1 MLETEINYNDIP
13 KSLRD
18 PTYLYARMVLDGK
31 LLASLKVIKASRRH
45 LRDLLRMSDD
55 NFPFTYVPDHP
66 KKVVGFLEILPD
78 VKTGEPYPLALFQ
91 KFIIGNIYGWK
102 HKKDQ
107 SLRRFKKAF
116 ISMARKSGK
125 TILVAGIIL
134 YELLFG
140 QNPAFSRQIFC
151 TANDKKQAKIA
162 FEMARK
168 QLDALR
174 GKYEDIRK
182 MTKRVREELKNIDDE
197 SYVMPLSKETG
208 AVDGFEP
215 YLGIL
220 DEYAASKTTEMI
232 ELLESGQ
239 GQLDNPLI
247 LIISTAGNNLNA
259 PMHTIEYPRANK
271 ILNGEIIDEEYFA
284 FIAEQD
290 SEKEVEDE
298 KNWIKSNPILEVKS
312 LYDKVMTYLRKRLRV
327 GKETGELNKVL
338 IKNFNMW
345 RQASEE
351 SYMQGN
357 QWQTGFVEKAPD
369 ITGRD
374 TWFGV
379 DVGRSS
385 DLMSI
390 SWLVR
395 MDGYW
400 YSDSYSFIATK
411 YGLDTKIKRDGV
423 DYIRLAEKGECE
435 ITQLES
441 GVIDYDA
448 VFDWLENFVINH
460 ELNVKVIA
468 YDPYQFG
475 HILTMIEKYRP
486 EWPMAEVRQGT
497 MTLSMPTKQLR
508 DDVMNGKIK
517 HNGNELLTAA
527 INNAVTKSDNNG
539 LRIDKDK
546 NSNKID
552 PIDAL
557 LDAFAICYTLL
568 NNYSID
574 DDYIMSDDFGF

>member
-1 MLETEINYNDIP
+1 MLDSKIKYELIKEEWKD
-13 KSLRD
+13 D
-18 PTYLYARMVLDGK
+18 TYLYSRLIIDRK
-31 LLASLKVIKASRRH
+31 INSSLKVFKAAVRH
-45 LRDLLRMSDD
+45 LSDLIKSLDD
-55 NFPFTYVPDHP
+55 DFKYEYVPDYA

-91 KFIIGNIYGWK
+91 KFIIGNIYGWR
-102 HKKDQ
+102 HKSNH

-140 QNPAFSRQIFC
+140 NNPAFSRQIFC

-174 GKYEDIRK
+174 GKYSEIRK

-247 LIISTAGNNLNA
+247 AIISTAGKNLNA
-259 PMHTIEYPRANK
+259 PMFTIEYPRAEK
-271 ILNGEIIDEEYFA
+271 VLNGEIIDEEYFA
-284 FIAEQD
+284 FVAEQD
-290 SEKEVEDE
+290 SEDEVDDE
-298 KNWIKSNPILEVKS
+298 STWIKSNPILEVES
-312 LYDKVMTYLRKRLRV
+312 LKEKIMVYLRKRLKV
-327 GKETGELNKVL
+327 GKETGVLNDVL

-351 SYMQGN
+351 SYMSSK
-357 QWQTGFVEKAPD
+357 QWDTGFTKQIPD

-374 TWFGV
+374 AWIGV

-385 DLMSI
+385 DLMSL
-390 SWLVR
+390 SWFIR
-395 MDGYW
+395 MDGWW
-400 YSDSYSFIATK
+400 YVDSYSFIATK
-411 YGLDTKIKRDGV
+411 YGLETKIKRDGV
-423 DYIRLAEKGECE
+423 DYRRLEEKGECE

-448 VFDWLENFVINH
+448 VYEWLENFVFNH
-460 ELNVKVIA
+460 ELNIKSIA

-486 EWPMAEVRQGT
+486 EWPLAEVRQGT
-497 MTLSMPTKQLR
+497 MTLSMPTKQFR

-527 INNAVTKSDNNG
+527 INNAITKSDNNG
-539 LRIDKDK
+539 LRVDKNT

-557 LDAFAICYTLL
+557 LDAFAICYTELE
-568 NNYSID
+568 NYSID